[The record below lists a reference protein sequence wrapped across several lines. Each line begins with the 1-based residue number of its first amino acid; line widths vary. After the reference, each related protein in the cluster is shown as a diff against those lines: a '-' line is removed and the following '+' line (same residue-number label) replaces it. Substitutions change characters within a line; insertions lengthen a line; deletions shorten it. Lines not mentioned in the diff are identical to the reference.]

1 MEFSEDATNGHIT
14 ETIVGAPVA
23 LTWIIN
29 RFNGKQT
36 VSGCQHVKRT
46 SNFEYPNIP
55 PSILN
60 YFKAALNILIQK
72 GLGPDIQKDQ
82 VNPDGL
88 KRFQYLYSLELCV
101 LFRKRK
107 KEN

>member
-1 MEFSEDATNGHIT
+1 M
-14 ETIVGAPVA
+14 
-23 LTWIIN
+23 
-29 RFNGKQT
+29 
-36 VSGCQHVKRT
+36 SGCQHVKRT

-101 LFRKRK
+101 LFPKKKKRRKLK
-107 KEN
+107 FPTYSFYFC